1 MARYQRIPK
10 QKFGPMGEKLCR
22 HCEGEIVKGSG
33 RRTFCS
39 DQCVHEAL
47 LRSDGR
53 YLRQQ
58 VELRDKGVCAE
69 CKCDTRALELE
80 FTMLW
85 RIAQMG
91 FDASITL
98 EAKIWTNLG
107 VTRNR
112 WMHVRGAKTPEQA
125 DAEIAA
131 YRARLLE
138 AFERNQKRLIED
150 ERLRPLPHPD
160 QDPAFKTQ
168 VARIKSQILVMM
180 PAERHAL
187 NVQIRLRRLA
197 AARFKR
203 REQEIRKMGFKISY
217 NQIDALWEADHIN
230 PVELGGGACGMEGMQ
245 TLCIPCHYK
254 KNARQ
259 AAERAARKRAE
270 QEVKA
275 QT

>member
-1 MARYQRIPK
+1 MARRYQRIPK
-10 QKFGPMGEKLCR
+10 QKFGPLGEKLCR

-58 VELRDKGVCAE
+58 VELRDHGVCSE

-80 FTMLW
+80 FTTLW
-85 RIAQMG
+85 QIAQMG
-91 FDASITL
+91 FDASVLL

-107 VTRNR
+107 VTRSR
-112 WMHVRGAKTPEQA
+112 WMSVRSAKTKEQA
-125 DAEIAA
+125 AAEIAE
-131 YRARLLE
+131 YRARMME
-138 AFERNQKRLIED
+138 SFERHQKRLIED

-160 QDPAFKTQ
+160 QDPAYAIQ
-168 VARIKSQILVMM
+168 VARINAKVVLMM

-187 NVQIRLRRLA
+187 NVQARLRRLA

-203 REQEIRKMGFKISY
+203 REQEIRKMGFKITF
-217 NQIDALWEADHIN
+217 NRIDALWEADHIN
-230 PVELGGGACGMEGMQ
+230 PVENGGGACGMDNMQ
-245 TLCIPCHYK
+245 TLCIPCHYR

-259 AAERAARKRAE
+259 AGERAAARRASL
-270 QEVKA
+270 
-275 QT
+275 T